1 MGVEMDRSH
10 RSQPSRRDFLKQ
22 TGIAAAGM
30 SALGARFL
38 EAAPALR
45 TSQFESK
52 RPRPEDRR
60 FRSGAVEAKLLEVKS
75 AIADRELA
83 WLFENCYPNT
93 LDTTVDFTV
102 DSNRVPDT
110 FVITGDIEAM
120 WLRDSS
126 AQVWPYLAVARED
139 IMLRRLLAGVI
150 NRQTRCILIDPYANA
165 FNREPGESQ
174 WKDDL
179 TDMKPELHERKW
191 EVDSLCYPIRLAHRY
206 WRTTG
211 DTNPFGPA
219 WQQAMQLVV
228 QTFREQQRK
237 RDRGPYKF
245 QRVTGW
251 QTDTV
256 AGAGYGNPIRPVGLI
271 CSIFR
276 PSDDATIFPFLVP
289 SNLFAVTSLRQL
301 GELYAVV
308 AGGGAFETECL
319 RLADEVEVAVERYA
333 QIEHDYFG
341 TIFPY
346 EVDGFGNRLYMDD
359 ANIPSLLSLPYLG
372 CCDRDDPVYEN
383 TRAFVLSDSN
393 PYFFRGSAGE
403 GIGSEHVGLDMIWP
417 LSVIM
422 RAMTSI
428 DDAEILDCLRILRA
442 THAGTG
448 FMHESFHKND
458 PERFTRPWFAWAN
471 TLFGELIVKLHT
483 ERRHLLG
490 ELMENRSGRGSG

>member
-1 MGVEMDRSH
+1 MARSH
-10 RSQPSRRDFLKQ
+10 REQPSRREFLKR

-38 EAAPALR
+38 DAAPALHV
-45 TSQFESK
+45 SQFESR
-52 RPRPEDRR
+52 RPKPEDRK
-60 FRSGAVEAKLLEVKS
+60 FRSGAVESKIREVKS
-75 AIADRELA
+75 AIADRELG

-93 LDTTVDFTV
+93 LDTTVDFTT
-102 DSNRVPDT
+102 DNNRIPDT

-139 IMLRRLLAGVI
+139 VMLRRLLAGVI

-165 FNREPGESQ
+165 FNREPGESP

-211 DTNPFGPA
+211 DTTPFGVA
-219 WQQAMQLVV
+219 WQRAMQLVV

-237 RDRGPYKF
+237 RGRGPYKF

-276 PSDDATIFPFLVP
+276 PSDDATIFPFLIP

-301 GELYAVV
+301 AELYAVV
-308 AGGGAFETECL
+308 TGDGAFEAEC
-319 RLADEVEVAVERYA
+319 RALADEVETAIGRYA
-333 QIEHDYFG
+333 HIEHDHYG

-372 CCDRDDPVYEN
+372 CCDRDDPIYQN

-393 PYFFRGSAGE
+393 PYYFRGRAGD
-403 GIGSEHVGLDMIWP
+403 GIGSPHVGLGMIWP

-422 RAMTSI
+422 RAMTSN
-428 DDAEILDCLRILRA
+428 DDTEISDCLQILK
-442 THAGTG
+442 TTNAGTG
-448 FMHESFHKND
+448 FMHESFNRND
-458 PERFTRPWFAWAN
+458 PENFTRAWFAWAN
-471 TLFGELIVKLHT
+471 TLFGELIVNLHA
-483 ERRHLLG
+483 ERPHLLRAPLDG
-490 ELMENRSGRGSG
+490 GRRGSGR